1 MKKGELLVR
10 ADIHT
15 SVKHEEYTRRDPKIQ
30 WRFDIRTAKELCY
43 PKEVIKR
50 LENEPSQYKRQNI
63 LTDARRKMR

>member
-1 MKKGELLVR
+1 MR

-50 LENEPSQYKRQNI
+50 QNI

>member
-1 MKKGELLVR
+1 MR

-15 SVKHEEYTRRDPKIQ
+15 SVKNEEYTRRDPKIQ
-30 WRFDIRTAKELCY
+30 WRFEIQAAKELCY

-50 LENEPSQYKRQNI
+50 LENEPNQYKRQNI